1 MIYLREA
8 QVDWNS
14 FRNVE
19 ESAIWAE
26 RKGEAVEALQDMSSL
41 MLIKE
46 FYMNASSRHPRIV
59 MNMLLVMLLLQVV
72 MMIQLI
78 LIMLLL
84 LGSSRATTLKFKIL
98 KSWLTQ
104 SKRRLVVATNSQN
117 VESIWAEENH
127 EGGEM

>member
-1 MIYLREA
+1 
-8 QVDWNS
+8 
-14 FRNVE
+14 
-19 ESAIWAE
+19 
-26 RKGEAVEALQDMSSL
+26 

-98 KSWLTQ
+98 KS
-104 SKRRLVVATNSQN
+104 
-117 VESIWAEENH
+117 
-127 EGGEM
+127 